1 MHWWLLTTLHISNNA
16 SVFLIWQIIT
26 YVLPDSLFKYLLFYL
41 YNSVFIFSKYSA
53 LIFHGLDVVLTLST
67 IWDNCYLGSVLFV
80 GVVGKFDFIKSSSF
94 TKVSMI
100 YPITRGACPG
110 AEVVPGTGLSTKIM
124 SSTELQSKTGA
135 WFTHSYHCLHE
146 CLAWF

>member
-16 SVFLIWQIIT
+16 SVFHIWQIIT

-53 LIFHGLDVVLTLST
+53 LIFHGLDVVLSLST
-67 IWDNCYLGSVLFV
+67 IW
-80 GVVGKFDFIKSSSF
+80 I
-94 TKVSMI
+94 TAIWVSAICWGCGEIWLHQVILI
-100 YPITRGACPG
+100 YQGIYDIPHNEGACPG

-124 SSTELQSKTGA
+124 SSSELQSKTGA